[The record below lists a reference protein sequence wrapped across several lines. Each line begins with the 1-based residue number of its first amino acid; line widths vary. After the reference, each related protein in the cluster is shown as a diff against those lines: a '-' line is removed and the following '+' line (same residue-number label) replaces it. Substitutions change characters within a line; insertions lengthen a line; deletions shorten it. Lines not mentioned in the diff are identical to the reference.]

1 MRSTHATF
9 RCYTGARERERA
21 LRSFLIGGVTIAFM
35 LAGAPAFA
43 DPLGVWRDSDGTTI
57 RVQRCGT
64 ALCGTIVGMSP
75 PNDPE
80 TGQPWTDKF
89 NSEQTKRGDPLIG
102 RQVFIDMQ
110 PAGPGK
116 WSGTLYNTDDGRSL
130 RRDPLWRRES
140 QPRALKRGSPKKS
153 RRSTTGG

>member
-1 MRSTHATF
+1 MRPF
-9 RCYTGARERERA
+9 P
-21 LRSFLIGGVTIAFM
+21 FGVIVAFM
-35 LAGAPAFA
+35 LAGGSPLAE
-43 DPLGVWRDSDGTTI
+43 PLGQWRDSDGTVI

-64 ALCGTIVGMSP
+64 ALCGTIVSMTP

-89 NSEQTKRGDPLIG
+89 NPDQTRRGDLLIG
-102 RQVFIDMQ
+102 RHVFIDMQ

-130 RRDPLWRRES
+130 RGNLIE
-140 QPRALKRGSPKKS
+140 RGPDLLRVEGCVGTRCGGENLS
-153 RRSTTGG
+153 RLGR